1 MFVSPH
7 VETTAGLHF
16 GFRIDFPFMMCKKK
30 KVCLYENSLQR
41 LDGAILNVVRSGQEF
56 SFSGTDF
63 HEAQK
68 LNTQK

>member
-1 MFVSPH
+1 
-7 VETTAGLHF
+7 
-16 GFRIDFPFMMCKKK
+16 MMCKKK